1 MRLPRVNSYFPHAV
15 LAAAFLGI
23 VLASIVIKLVAI
35 THFLWAGLAFEV
47 VLRPADYLFLVV
59 FLGFLI
65 ILTRF
70 TRIPGG
76 FFVGGIFALDL
87 LSVAEEQALAMVP
100 VAQFSS
106 ILVVS
111 SIGAFALWRSG
122 IALGQ
127 LRLARGISV
136 GSS

>member
-1 MRLPRVNSYFPHAV
+1 
-15 LAAAFLGI
+15 
-23 VLASIVIKLVAI
+23 
-35 THFLWAGLAFEV
+35 V
-47 VLRPADYLFLVV
+47 VLRPADYVFLVV

-70 TRIPGG
+70 ARIPGG
-76 FFVGGIFALDL
+76 FLVGGIFALDL
-87 LSVAEEQALAMVP
+87 LSVAEEQALAMVL
-100 VAQFSS
+100 VLQFSS

-122 IALGQ
+122 IALDQ
-127 LRLARGISV
+127 LRLAKGDSV